1 MNIKLYNNILM
12 DVVII
17 CVDFFIV
24 IASYILSNEILS
36 LLGLSNP
43 FNVPI
48 ALLYSLII
56 IFMFYVYDF
65 YTTQNRKKYS
75 IVLST
80 ILVVLISTVSII
92 VLNFAFGAFLVIKQ
106 EAFMLIMPVI
116 AFEFLVLWKLIL
128 LLLVRLLEGKP
139 KLLVIESKNVDD
151 SLARKIKY
159 SYVELYEAWYN
170 KIDVNDEKEIQMF
183 LDTKFKE
190 YESIFISPS
199 IPEELRDRFLSQ
211 AVSDGKEVYFMPNL
225 YNISFMKNET
235 VNFDDTP
242 ALRIRQF
249 GLTKLQRAIKRVF
262 DIIASLI
269 GIIITFPIMI
279 AVAIAIK
286 VDSKG
291 NVFYLQERLTYNKKK
306 FNVYKFRT
314 MIDNAE
320 KSTGPTLATTS
331 DPRITK
337 VGRVIRST
345 RLDEL
350 PQLFN
355 ILFGSM
361 SIVGPRPERQ
371 VFVDQFC
378 KEIANY
384 EKRFFAK
391 AGLTGLAQV
400 YARYDT
406 SPQDKTLYDLL
417 YIRDYSFW
425 VDMKLI
431 LLTIK
436 IVFTKES
443 SDGVKQ
449 KENYTKQD
457 VAI

>member
-1 MNIKLYNNILM
+1 MNIKLYNNILV
-12 DVVII
+12 DIVII
-17 CVDFFIV
+17 CVDFLIV
-24 IASYILSNEILS
+24 IGSYILSNDMLS
-36 LLGLSNP
+36 LLGLPNA
-43 FNVPI
+43 FNIPI
-48 ALLYSLII
+48 ALLYSLIT

-92 VLNFAFGAFLVIKQ
+92 VLNFLFGTFLVINQ
-106 EAFMLIMPVI
+106 EIFMLIMPVLM
-116 AFEFLVLWKLIL
+116 FEFLVLWKLIL
-128 LLLVRLLEGKP
+128 LLLVRVLEGKP
-139 KLLVIESKNVDD
+139 KLLVIEAKNVDD

-159 SYVELYEAWYN
+159 SYVELYEAWYYQ
-170 KIDVNDEKEIQMF
+170 IDVNDEKEIEMF

-190 YESIFISPS
+190 YESIFISPA
-199 IPEELRDRFLSQ
+199 IPEELRDKFLSQ
-211 AVSDGKEVYFMPNL
+211 AVTDEKEVYFMPNL

-242 ALRIRQF
+242 ALRIRPF
-249 GLTKLQRAIKRVF
+249 GLTKFQKTVKRAF
-262 DIIASLI
+262 DIIAALS
-269 GIIITFPIMI
+269 GVIISFPIMI
-279 AVAIAIK
+279 IVAIAIK
-286 VDSKG
+286 LDSKG
-291 NVFYLQERLTYNKKK
+291 PIFYLQERLTYRKAT

-337 VGRVIRST
+337 VGKIIRST

-378 KEIANY
+378 DEIANY

-425 VDMKLI
+425 TDMKLI

-449 KENYTKQD
+449 KENYQKQN
-457 VAI
+457 VTV

>member
-17 CVDFFIV
+17 CIDFFIV
-24 IASYILSNEILS
+24 IASYFLSNEILS
-36 LLGLSNP
+36 LLGLPNP
-43 FNVPI
+43 FNIPI
-48 ALLYSLII
+48 ALLYSLIT

-65 YTTQNRKKYS
+65 YTTQNRKKYG

-80 ILVVLISTVSII
+80 FLVVIISTVSII
-92 VLNFAFGAFLVIKQ
+92 VLNFAFGTFLVINQ
-106 EAFMLIMPVI
+106 EAFMFIMPLLM
-116 AFEFLVLWKLIL
+116 FEFLVLWKLIL
-128 LLLVRLLEGKP
+128 LLLVRMLEGKQ

-170 KIDVNDEKEIQMF
+170 KIDVEDEEEIELF
-183 LDTKFKE
+183 INTKFKE

-211 AVSDGKEVYFMPNL
+211 AVSEGKEVYFMPNL

-242 ALRIRQF
+242 ALRIRPF
-249 GLTKLQRAIKRVF
+249 GLTKFQIVVKRAF
-262 DIIASLI
+262 DIIAALS

-279 AVAIAIK
+279 IVALAIK
-286 VDSKG
+286 LDSKG
-291 NVFYLQERLTYNKKK
+291 SIFYLQERLTYNKKK

-314 MIDNAE
+314 MIENAE

-337 VGRVIRST
+337 VGKVIRST

-378 KEIANY
+378 KEIENY
-384 EKRFFAK
+384 EKRFFTK

-449 KENYTKQD
+449 KEDYQSKNI
-457 VAI
+457 VV